1 MIGYGLLIARV
12 GPAVH
17 YFATF
22 VIALGLFIAVGIPL
36 AWLPSNNPRY
46 GKRATAT
53 GIQIC
58 ICNCSGILAPFV
70 SAVPTYFLCAYHVS
84 PPTDT

>member
-46 GKRATAT
+46 GKRTAAT
-53 GIQIC
+53 GVQIAV
-58 ICNCSGILAPFV
+58 CNCSGILAPFV
-70 SAVPTYFLCAYHVS
+70 SAVPTILPLSVPC
-84 PPTDT
+84 